1 VSWRVSVVVRKDSRV
16 DAFHRQ
22 INALRHQ
29 LGVDDHDL
37 ALPAPERRH
46 TARNENSY
54 PSDFAEFDDT
64 ESESALAIQQSHEPM
79 PGPRSAIASSTIP
92 AADSLTSVIAH
103 TTSWNG
109 ALESSGSLHVHGRV
123 DGTLTAQ
130 DDVYVAEEAEVD
142 ATITAANVL
151 VAGTV
156 RGTIQCGKRFE
167 VLPRGRVAGDIC
179 APVIVVHEGAN
190 VVGDISMAPT
200 PQSRA
205 STVPPARVARGG
217 D

>member
-1 VSWRVSVVVRKDSRV
+1 MVVRKDSRV

-22 INALRHQ
+22 ITALRNQ
-29 LGVDDHDL
+29 LGGDDHDL
-37 ALPAPERRH
+37 ALPAPERQH
-46 TARNENSY
+46 AGRNENPY
-54 PSDFAEFDDT
+54 PSDFAVFDDT
-64 ESESALAIQQSHEPM
+64 ESEPALAIDQSYEPV

-92 AADSLTSVIAH
+92 AADSLTSVLAH
-103 TTSWNG
+103 TTTWNG

-123 DGTLTAQ
+123 DGSLTAQ

-151 VAGTV
+151 IAGTV
-156 RGTIQCGKRFE
+156 RGTIHCGERFE
-167 VLPRGRVAGDIC
+167 VLPRGRVAGDIF

-190 VVGDISMAPT
+190 VVGEISMAPNAE
-200 PQSRA
+200 SRA